1 MYNFK
6 AGKKYYVSEKNFHA
20 FKRAALNNFV
30 SETLINSFHN
40 NKKNLLLS
48 VKDRRN
54 LKFEDNGSGF
64 HWVFSNEAIKYFV
77 EVNEF
82 KQEEMEV

>member
-54 LKFEDNGSGF
+54 LQFDGSGF
-64 HWVFSNEAIKYFV
+64 HWVFSDEAIKYFV

>member
-1 MYNFK
+1 MYNLK
-6 AGKKYYVSEKNFHA
+6 SGKKYYVSEKNFHA
-20 FKRAALNNFV
+20 FKRAALNIFV

-48 VKDRRN
+48 VENRRI
-54 LKFEDNGSGF
+54 LRFEDSDF
-64 HWVFSNEAIKYFV
+64 HWTFSEEAIKYFV
-77 EVNEF
+77 EFNEF

>member
-20 FKRAALNNFV
+20 FKRAALNIFV

-48 VKDRRN
+48 VQDRRN
-54 LKFEDNGSGF
+54 LQFEDSNF